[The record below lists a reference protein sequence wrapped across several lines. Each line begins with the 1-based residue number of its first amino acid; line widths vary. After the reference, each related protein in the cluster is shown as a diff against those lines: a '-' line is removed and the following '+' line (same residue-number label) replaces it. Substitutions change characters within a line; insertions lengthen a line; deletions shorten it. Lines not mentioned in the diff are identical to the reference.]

1 MKALRFKQIS
11 DDTFI
16 WIVKLRYPLETYNS
30 VKLMDES
37 QTPSEEQIG
46 FVVST
51 AFKIAV
57 AAIFAALVAA
67 ATLLFV
73 VPIPATSGYFNLG
86 ETLIYV
92 AALLFGPLVG
102 AIAGAG
108 ASIADAL
115 VAIQYAPGT
124 FTIKAIEGFL
134 VGFLYKKIS
143 RKTKSL
149 TVSASIAIVIGGFEM
164 VLGYFLYETLVLGYP
179 FALAAVEVPFN
190 IVQMLF
196 GLIVAVPVMH
206 AILRV
211 FPQLKSSI

>member
-1 MKALRFKQIS
+1 VSEKQ
-11 DDTFI
+11 T
-16 WIVKLRYPLETYNS
+16 PLE
-30 VKLMDES
+30 K
-37 QTPSEEQIG
+37 QIG
-46 FVVST
+46 FAVSA

-102 AIAGAG
+102 AVAGAG

-115 VAIQYAPGT
+115 VALQYAPGT
-124 FTIKAIEGFL
+124 LTIKAVEGFL
-134 VGFLYKKIS
+134 VGFLYKRIT
-143 RKTKSL
+143 RKTKSITL
-149 TVSASIAIVIGGFEM
+149 SASIAIVIGGLEM

-190 IVQMLF
+190 IVQMLV